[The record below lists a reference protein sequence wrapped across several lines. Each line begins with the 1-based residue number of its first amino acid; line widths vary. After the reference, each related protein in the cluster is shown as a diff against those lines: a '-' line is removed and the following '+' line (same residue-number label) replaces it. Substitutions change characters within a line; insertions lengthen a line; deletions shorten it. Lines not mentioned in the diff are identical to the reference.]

1 MKPIA
6 MMKRTRSRLNSGRGR
21 LGYSKPTL
29 TDGQEIRPRLNN
41 VQQNYEK
48 YISLARDALT
58 SGDRITAEGYYQ
70 HAEHYLRLMNEYKAY
85 VQEKAEQEVAV
96 TAVTLD
102 EVNEGE
108 TELQNQQ
115 EELAAVEEVD
125 VQDPI
130 KSEQLV
136 A

>member
-6 MMKRTRSRLNSGRGR
+6 MMKRTRSRLNNGRGR

-29 TDGQEIRPRLNN
+29 SEGQEIRPRLNN

-48 YISLARDALT
+48 YIALARDALT
-58 SGDRITAEGYYQ
+58 SGDRITAEGFYQ

-85 VQEKAEQEVAV
+85 MQEKNEQ
-96 TAVTLD
+96 
-102 EVNEGE
+102 
-108 TELQNQQ
+108 
-115 EELAAVEEVD
+115 ELAAPSAPQNEASEADVSPQDENVAIEIENQEE
-125 VQDPI
+125 QTQ
-130 KSEQLV
+130 EQLV